1 MGITQDKF
9 LKKILLELKN
19 GLLLVEGKNDLE
31 ALKELGIAGN
41 VILANGQNEQIVENA
56 LSKLEKGQK
65 LILLF
70 DLDAEGERKTQFFRG
85 QFLGEG
91 VDADIEMRKMV
102 RALFGIT
109 TMEELPRAYND
120 LLAELE
126 L

>member
-41 VILANGQNEQIVENA
+41 VIWANGQNEQIGENA